1 MKLIAQTRIVYE
13 LEQLQKEVED
23 VIRREMVRHLPEEIE
38 SMIVNLKPEIKEI
51 TQVNDPMSH
60 DKWNTVCILNGV
72 DRAIFIWD
80 SKSLEAA
87 VSELRHDIFSKLSK
101 SRGNFY
107 V

>member
-1 MKLIAQTRIVYE
+1 MILIAQTRIVHE
-13 LEQLQKEVED
+13 IEQLQKEVED
-23 VIRREMVRHLPEEIE
+23 VIRREMVKHKPEEID
-38 SMIVNLKPEIKEI
+38 SMIVGMKPVIREI

-60 DKWNTVCILNGV
+60 GKWNVVCILDGM

-80 SKSLEAA
+80 KESLEEG

-101 SRGNFY
+101 LRGKFY

>member
-1 MKLIAQTRIVYE
+1 MILIAKTRIVHE
-13 LEQLQKEVED
+13 IEQLQKEVED
-23 VIRREMVRHLPEEIE
+23 VIRREMVKHKPEEID
-38 SMIVNLKPEIKEI
+38 SMIVGMKPVIREI

-60 DKWNTVCILNGV
+60 DKWNVVCILDGV
-72 DRAIFIWD
+72 DKAIFLWD

-101 SRGNFY
+101 LRGKFY

>member
-1 MKLIAQTRIVYE
+1 MKLIAQTRIVHE
-13 LEQLQKEVED
+13 IEQLQKEVED
-23 VIRREMVRHLPEEIE
+23 VIRREMVRHSPDEIE
-38 SMIVNLKPEIKEI
+38 SMVVSMKPIIKEI

-60 DKWNTVCILNGV
+60 DKWNVVCILDGV
-72 DRAIFIWD
+72 DKAIFLWD

-101 SRGNFY
+101 LRGRFY